1 MDGVLVFIC
10 AIVIVT
16 FCILMKIHVSRKRK
30 CLLRLT
36 NMSESEKNEKIDEIA
51 GTFGYQYVP
60 EWDVFTSRR
69 DAWQKQFGYG
79 SVYDKASPYAGMVF
93 ETLPVYFDYAGK
105 TWLIQIWK
113 GQYGICTGCE
123 VGVYHAKHIVEEK
136 EWKNTIF
143 HAVDEQEMPLISTV
157 LRREGRVVA
166 ALRENHWWLTT
177 FEPGTVSNPSQLDL
191 KISIR
196 FADVEMRNA
205 FYRALLKQGIDSKEV
220 LTCFTTIQFHY
231 PNCYGYLS
239 RWKYVQ
245 TTLAQWL
252 NRLSCKVFRV
262 TTRCCGSCRDRLLFL
277 SFYLPCAARHLMK
290 LRHTQG
296 QRR

>member
-10 AIVIVT
+10 AIMIVT

-166 ALRENHWWLTT
+166 ALREPL
-177 FEPGTVSNPSQLDL
+177 VAYDL
-191 KISIR
+191 
-196 FADVEMRNA
+196 
-205 FYRALLKQGIDSKEV
+205 
-220 LTCFTTIQFHY
+220 
-231 PNCYGYLS
+231 
-239 RWKYVQ
+239 
-245 TTLAQWL
+245 
-252 NRLSCKVFRV
+252 
-262 TTRCCGSCRDRLLFL
+262 
-277 SFYLPCAARHLMK
+277 
-290 LRHTQG
+290 
-296 QRR
+296 